1 MTQIKPTLYYK
12 SLMLIKNSNLVS
24 PNDILLLG
32 QDYNVGLYL
41 GFGLLGAMLASK
53 SIQKY
58 VVAISDKYIKL
69 FLLDSNG
76 NFTNKLI
83 EAPIAK
89 IEKLTGKNPFIFRY
103 NDHKYTII
111 TAKKMLKVE
120 QKEEFKVAIK
130 LLSNLNKEI
139 KERKRL

>member
-111 TAKKMLKVE
+111 TAKKMFKVE

-130 LLSNLNKEI
+130 LLSNLNTKI

>member
-89 IEKLTGKNPFIFRY
+89 IEKITGKNPFIFRY

-111 TAKKMLKVE
+111 TAKKMFKVE

-130 LLSNLNKEI
+130 LLSNLNTKI

>member
-58 VVAISDKYIKL
+58 VVAIYDKYIKL

-111 TAKKMLKVE
+111 TAKKMFKVE
-120 QKEEFKVAIK
+120 QKEEFKDAIK

>member
-83 EAPIAK
+83 EAPIVK

-111 TAKKMLKVE
+111 TAKKMFKVE

-130 LLSNLNKEI
+130 LLSNLNTKI

>member
-69 FLLDSNG
+69 FLLDSNS

-111 TAKKMLKVE
+111 TAKKMFKVE

>member
-1 MTQIKPTLYYK
+1 
-12 SLMLIKNSNLVS
+12 
-24 PNDILLLG
+24 
-32 QDYNVGLYL
+32 
-41 GFGLLGAMLASK
+41 MLASK

-111 TAKKMLKVE
+111 TAKKMFKVE

>member
-58 VVAISDKYIKL
+58 IVAISDKYIKL

-111 TAKKMLKVE
+111 TAKKMFKVE
-120 QKEEFKVAIK
+120 QKEEFKDAIK
-130 LLSNLNKEI
+130 LLSNLNTKI

>member
-111 TAKKMLKVE
+111 TAKKMFKVE
-120 QKEEFKVAIK
+120 QKEEFKDAIK

>member
-89 IEKLTGKNPFIFRY
+89 IEKITGKNPFIFRY

-111 TAKKMLKVE
+111 TAKKMFKVE
-120 QKEEFKVAIK
+120 QKEEFKDAIK
-130 LLSNLNKEI
+130 LLSNLNTKI

>member
-1 MTQIKPTLYYK
+1 
-12 SLMLIKNSNLVS
+12 MLIKNSNLVS

-32 QDYNVGLYL
+32 QDYNAGLYL

-111 TAKKMLKVE
+111 TAKKMFKVE
-120 QKEEFKVAIK
+120 QKEEFKDAIK
-130 LLSNLNKEI
+130 LLSNLNTKI

>member
-103 NDHKYTII
+103 KDHKYTII
-111 TAKKMLKVE
+111 TAKKMFKVE

>member
-58 VVAISDKYIKL
+58 IVAISDKYIKL

-103 NDHKYTII
+103 NNQKYTII
-111 TAKKMLKVE
+111 TAKKMFKVE

>member
-111 TAKKMLKVE
+111 TAKKMFKVE
-120 QKEEFKVAIK
+120 QKEEFKDAIK
-130 LLSNLNKEI
+130 LLSNLNTKI